1 MESFR
6 ETSQAFWNYVKILQR
21 KIHWVRSNI
30 SLHFNLHGIG
40 SSSPLQIFLR
50 FCCLIQEK
58 RIVAYASLVFLK
70 KFLYISTFSAG
81 FKSNNLSYCAPSSS
95 VLFTVF
101 IIVLPPYLQ
110 YIAFSLIPAPLSSI
124 ATIFSIVS
132 NPEVISSCCH
142 VMYNQ
147 FLHLEKDSKAICWPY
162 SRRHLGSSKARALR
176 VSMKQSSCNGFCV
189 SSQLQTQ
196 IPSQTKFRT
205 SPK

>member
-6 ETSQAFWNYVKILQR
+6 ETSQAFWNYVNILQR

-58 RIVAYASLVFLK
+58 RIVAYPSLVFLK
-70 KFLYISTFSAG
+70 KFLYICTFSAG

-95 VLFTVF
+95 VLFSVF

-110 YIAFSLIPAPLSSI
+110 YIAFSLIPTPLSSVAI
-124 ATIFSIVS
+124 IFFIVKNPERNKNIWFTKLNKGPRFVRKFYCNLVLRQLFLLFNSSMFSI
-132 NPEVISSCCH
+132 
-142 VMYNQ
+142 
-147 FLHLEKDSKAICWPY
+147 
-162 SRRHLGSSKARALR
+162 
-176 VSMKQSSCNGFCV
+176 
-189 SSQLQTQ
+189 
-196 IPSQTKFRT
+196 
-205 SPK
+205 